1 MVDLKLGSLVKVHG
15 EWLGTI
21 TDINHGDH
29 KEFPY
34 EITSCE
40 IDQNNEPLIEWCA
53 ETDLYEPDYND
64 YITVFVAVMDY
75 CSCTI
80 RMYTIN
86 TYNGYQCEDIE
97 LWLEGHDPNFSEDQC
112 YWMGSHE
119 EIEVY
124 YDE

>member
-86 TYNGYQCEDIE
+86 TTMVISARTLNSGLKGMILTSVKTSVTGWD
-97 LWLEGHDPNFSEDQC
+97 HTKK
-112 YWMGSHE
+112 
-119 EIEVY
+119 
-124 YDE
+124 